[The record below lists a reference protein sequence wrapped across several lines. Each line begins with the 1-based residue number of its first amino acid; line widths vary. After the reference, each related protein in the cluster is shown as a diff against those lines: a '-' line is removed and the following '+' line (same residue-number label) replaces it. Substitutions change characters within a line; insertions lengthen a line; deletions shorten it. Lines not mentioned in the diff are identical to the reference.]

1 MPTSGRWR
9 SSTGDWCKLA
19 GWHRVSLP
27 DRESALGPPGV
38 SGDLWGKLLASS
50 LLWHHRG
57 TGDRERESERE
68 RERELEALQNKT
80 AEESPRLL
88 CQLIYVALWLGV
100 ATEPDTC
107 WSPHDWTHLWTNWT
121 LQGHLDT
128 DDTRHTRVRRQTHA
142 GVPSQYTRGQNV
154 TYINTLTRVCTQ
166 SHSGCWC
173 DRSVQAQT
181 VRSRRRIIMEGWRS
195 YFRLLEI
202 QRSLFSPPAALLL
215 LIVAGDL
222 WC

>member
-68 RERELEALQNKT
+68 RERGSWRHYRIKQLRSPLASSASLFMWLSGLGLRQNQT
-80 AEESPRLL
+80 PA
-88 CQLIYVALWLGV
+88 
-100 ATEPDTC
+100 
-107 WSPHDWTHLWTNWT
+107 
-121 LQGHLDT
+121 GHLMIERISELIGRCRGIWTQMTRGTLGCAD
-128 DDTRHTRVRRQTHA
+128 RHTQAYHTN
-142 GVPSQYTRGQNV
+142 TRE
-154 TYINTLTRVCTQ
+154 
-166 SHSGCWC
+166 
-173 DRSVQAQT
+173 DRT
-181 VRSRRRIIMEGWRS
+181 WHT
-195 YFRLLEI
+195 
-202 QRSLFSPPAALLL
+202 
-215 LIVAGDL
+215 
-222 WC
+222 

>member
-27 DRESALGPPGV
+27 DREGALGPPGV

-57 TGDRERESERE
+57 TGDRERESEQESE

-128 DDTRHTRVRRQTHA
+128 DDTQHTRVHRQTYTA
-142 GVPSQYTRGQNV
+142 ITSQYTRG
-154 TYINTLTRVCTQ
+154 
-166 SHSGCWC
+166 
-173 DRSVQAQT
+173 
-181 VRSRRRIIMEGWRS
+181 
-195 YFRLLEI
+195 
-202 QRSLFSPPAALLL
+202 
-215 LIVAGDL
+215 
-222 WC
+222 

>member
-68 RERELEALQNKT
+68 SERARERELEALQNKT

-142 GVPSQYTRGQNV
+142 GVPSQYTRG
-154 TYINTLTRVCTQ
+154 
-166 SHSGCWC
+166 
-173 DRSVQAQT
+173 
-181 VRSRRRIIMEGWRS
+181 
-195 YFRLLEI
+195 
-202 QRSLFSPPAALLL
+202 
-215 LIVAGDL
+215 
-222 WC
+222 